1 MEDET
6 KTNEP
11 GLKNKQV
18 RKRKKKKG
26 RKMNK
31 QKKKKSIQLTR
42 KHCHMGIIQLTRSA
56 TNDGDGTF
64 RCN

>member
-11 GLKNKQV
+11 GFKNKQV

-31 QKKKKSIQLTR
+31 QKKKK
-42 KHCHMGIIQLTRSA
+42 KA
-56 TNDGDGTF
+56 FN
-64 RCN
+64 

>member
-11 GLKNKQV
+11 GFKNKQV
-18 RKRKKKKG
+18 RKRKKKKEE
-26 RKMNK
+26 KWINK
-31 QKKKKSIQLTR
+31 KKKKSLQLTR